1 MALTDILNLP
11 QNQLANQVIGFA
23 AARQQVIAN
32 NIANIDTPGYRMRDL
47 DVKKFEKA
55 LSRAV
60 DRSRRSNA
68 SFGALELP
76 SMEALSDTS
85 GQRTSAADDFRGIV
99 FHDDNDRSIEKL
111 TTAMVENYQKQQQA
125 VNILRSQVRLL
136 RAIVAESAQ

>member
-1 MALTDILNLP
+1 MAFTDILNLP

-32 NIANIDTPGYRMRDL
+32 NIANIDTPGYRMHDL
-47 DVKKFEKA
+47 DVAKFEKA

-68 SFGALELP
+68 NFGSIQLP
-76 SMEALSDTS
+76 SMEALSDPS
-85 GQRTSAADDFRGIV
+85 GQRTAAAEDFRGIV

-111 TTAMVENYQKQQQA
+111 TTAMLQNAQKQQQA

>member
-1 MALTDILNLP
+1 MALTDILTLP
-11 QNQLANQVIGFA
+11 QNQMAGQVISFA

-47 DVKKFEKA
+47 DVKKFERA

-60 DRSRRSNA
+60 SRAQRGNGSQ
-68 SFGALELP
+68 GVLDLP
-76 SMEALSDTS
+76 NVEDLGDPSA
-85 GQRTSAADDFRGIV
+85 QRTATAGDFRGIV
-99 FHDDNDRSIEKL
+99 FHDDNDRSVEKL
-111 TTAMVENYQKQQQA
+111 TTAMVENFQKQQQA